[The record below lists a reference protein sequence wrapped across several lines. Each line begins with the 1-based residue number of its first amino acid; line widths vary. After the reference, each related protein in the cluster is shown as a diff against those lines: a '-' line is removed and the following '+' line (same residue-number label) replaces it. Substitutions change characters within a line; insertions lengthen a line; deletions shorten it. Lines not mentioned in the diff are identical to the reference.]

1 MGWREW
7 GCGEWDQDWGERMR
21 MRGVAYDWGERGW
34 RIGKAG
40 ENAYFCKI
48 EMLMT
53 TMKILLTLVAAMLPC
68 LWVAAQVST
77 YSAQME
83 LRPSCADQ
91 SATPLASRPATQ
103 AGTQQAVT
111 LTSQSAGEKEKLADQ
126 SATPL
131 ASRLATQ
138 AGTQQAVQMTSQS
151 AAEKEKPADQSATPL
166 ASHPATHP
174 ATHAATHL
182 ASQQQE
188 DLDAQYAGTL
198 LKPGTEAPAFT
209 LKDIRGKEVS
219 LSQFRGRK
227 VVLLFWA
234 SWCPDCRAEIPAL
247 KALHAAAQP
256 DKVAFVSVSFDRSF
270 DTLCQFVEENYLP
283 GVQLFD
289 PAGKKDSPIGEQYGI
304 KWIPSLYVIDEA
316 GKVQLGTVVLD
327 KVTATLRESNVLSG
341 RDAGMPGQGLTQA
354 GRELCT
360 DESCAL

>member
-1 MGWREW
+1 
-7 GCGEWDQDWGERMR
+7 
-21 MRGVAYDWGERGW
+21 MRGVACDWGERGW

-91 SATPLASRPATQ
+91 SATPRASRP
-103 AGTQQAVT
+103 
-111 LTSQSAGEKEKLADQ
+111 
-126 SATPL
+126 
-131 ASRLATQ
+131 ATQ

-151 AAEKEKPADQSATPL
+151 AAEKEKLADQSATPR
-166 ASHPATHP
+166 ATHP

-182 ASQQQE
+182 ATPQQE

-289 PAGKKDSPIGEQYGI
+289 SAGKKDSPIGEQYGV

-341 RDAGMPGQGLTQA
+341 RDAGMPGQGLTPA